1 MFIRAKETKNRI
13 TGTTYVKHQLVR
25 SVRYGDKVRQE
36 IVMELPGLD
45 IEKTDFKKL
54 ANVLTLRLAG
64 RESLFEADDKIR
76 TAADLMM
83 ENYQLIRDLR
93 PVKADEPTLTP
104 VDLGSVG
111 LRDVRSLGKELVATS
126 FYERLGINE
135 ALIGL
140 SQKEQAIAKAIICT
154 RLIGPGSDL
163 ATHRYL
169 RDTSALGELIE
180 ATSGIDVTSFGK
192 DAIYEV
198 TDTIYEQKDSIE
210 AHLARSTQHL
220 YPGGRLLLFDLT
232 NVYLEGSALGNELAA
247 YGHSKE
253 KRNDCALISLALL
266 VDDRGFPVYSHI
278 YAGNQSEP
286 ATLSDVLDTL
296 DVRTKGTLF
305 VAEHPMVVMDRGIAT
320 AANIALL
327 VERNYPYLVITRGDS
342 AKVHVDAFK
351 AEMDTFT
358 PIDKADG
365 TQVWVKT
372 LTTRDENADPVSAD
386 AVSTG
391 KTSTD
396 TAVTDA
402 ASTDAASTDTAVT
415 EIAVISLMRA
425 AKERSI
431 NEGRT
436 KRYLADLT
444 RLCLAVEAGTYRVP
458 KTVERRIGRLANK
471 HRQVARNYEVS
482 VVLDADGKAAS
493 LSYQPKPEAIKN
505 TEALY
510 GAYVIET
517 NKEGLS
523 QEEIWH
529 LYVTLTRVEE
539 AFRALKSDLGLRPV
553 YHQLARRTS
562 AHLFISVLAYH
573 LYGAIAYELSTKSD
587 TRRPSTILERLA
599 THMRATV
606 TLTDGERKVHH
617 LRVSTTP
624 DPDQRQIFDSLGI
637 SDPLPRRAKVVA
649 SL

>member
-1 MFIRAKETKNRI
+1 MFIRAKETKNRV
-13 TGTTYVKHQLVR
+13 TGTTYVKYQLVR

-45 IEKTDFKKL
+45 IEKADFKKL
-54 ANVLTLRLAG
+54 ANVLTLRLSG

-76 TAADLMM
+76 TAADQMM

-93 PVKADEPTLTP
+93 PVQEDETAFTP

-111 LRDVRSLGKELVATS
+111 LRDARSLGKELVATS
-126 FYERLGINE
+126 FYDRLRIDE

-140 SQKEQAIAKAIICT
+140 SQKERALAKAIICS
-154 RLIGPGSDL
+154 RLIAPGSDL

-198 TDTIYEQKDSIE
+198 TDTIYEAKASIE
-210 AHLARSTQHL
+210 AHLARSTQSL

-253 KRNDCALISLALL
+253 KRNDCTLISLALL

-296 DVRTKGTLF
+296 DATTKDSLF
-305 VAEHPMVVMDRGIAT
+305 GSEHPMVVMDRGIAT

-327 VERNYPYLVITRGDS
+327 VERHYPYLVITRGDS
-342 AKVHVDAFK
+342 TKVHLRSFK
-351 AEMDTFT
+351 EGFDTFT

-365 TQVWVKT
+365 TQVWIKT
-372 LTTRDENADPVSAD
+372 LTTRNENPDP
-386 AVSTG
+386 
-391 KTSTD
+391 
-396 TAVTDA
+396 
-402 ASTDAASTDTAVT
+402 ASTDAADST
-415 EIAVISLMRA
+415 EIAVISPTRA

-431 NEGRT
+431 NDGRT

-444 RLCLAVEAGTYRVP
+444 RLCLAVENGTYRVP
-458 KTVERRIGRLANK
+458 KTVERRIGTLANK

-493 LSYQPKPEAIKN
+493 LSYRPKPEAIEN

-523 QEEIWH
+523 KEEIWH
-529 LYVTLTRVEE
+529 LYMTLTRVEE

-573 LYGAIAYELSTKSD
+573 LYGAIGYELSNKSD
-587 TRRPSTILERLA
+587 TRRPSTIFERLA

-606 TLTDGERKVHH
+606 TLTDAERKVHH
-617 LRVSTTP
+617 LRVSTTL
-624 DPDQRQIFDSLGI
+624 DPDQRQILDSLQIG
-637 SDPLPRRAKVVA
+637 DPLPRRAKVVA

>member
-13 TGTTYVKHQLVR
+13 TGATYVKHQLVR

-45 IEKTDFKKL
+45 IEKADFKKL

-76 TAADLMM
+76 AAADQMM

-154 RLIGPGSDL
+154 RLIAPGSDL

-169 RDTSALGELIE
+169 RDTSAVGELIE

-192 DAIYEV
+192 DVIYEV

-210 AHLARSTQHL
+210 AHLARSTQRL

-286 ATLSDVLDTL
+286 ATLSDVLDAL
-296 DVRTKGTLF
+296 DARTKDTLF
-305 VAEHPMVVMDRGIAT
+305 EAERPMVVMDRGIAT

-327 VERNYPYLVITRGDS
+327 VERHYPYLVITRGDS

-365 TQVWVKT
+365 STQVWVKT

-386 AVSTG
+386 ST
-391 KTSTD
+391 
-396 TAVTDA
+396 VTDA
-402 ASTDAASTDTAVT
+402 TVT

-471 HRQVARNYEVS
+471 HRQAARSYEVS

-493 LSYQPKPEAIKN
+493 LTYRPKPEAIEN

-587 TRRPSTILERLA
+587 TRRPSTIFERLA

-606 TLTDGERKVHH
+606 TLTDAERKVHH

-637 SDPLPRRAKVVA
+637 SDPLPRRAKVIV

>member
-76 TAADLMM
+76 TAADQMM

-140 SQKEQAIAKAIICT
+140 SQKEQALAKAIICT
-154 RLIGPGSDL
+154 RLIGPVSDL

-210 AHLARSTQHL
+210 AHLARSTQRL

-523 QEEIWH
+523 KEEIWH

>member
-1 MFIRAKETKNRI
+1 
-13 TGTTYVKHQLVR
+13 
-25 SVRYGDKVRQE
+25 
-36 IVMELPGLD
+36 MELPGLD
-45 IEKTDFKKL
+45 IEKADFKKL

-64 RESLFEADDKIR
+64 RKSLFEADDKIR
-76 TAADLMM
+76 SAADKMM

-93 PVKADEPTLTP
+93 PVQTDEPTLTP

-135 ALIGL
+135 ALVGL
-140 SQKEQAIAKAIICT
+140 SQKEQALAKAVICA
-154 RLIGPGSDL
+154 RLIAPGSDL
-163 ATHRYL
+163 GTHRYL
-169 RDTSALGELIE
+169 RDTSGLGELIE

-198 TDTIYEQKDSIE
+198 TDTIYEHKDAIE
-210 AHLARSTQHL
+210 AHLARSTQRL

-232 NVYLEGSALGNELAA
+232 NVYLKGRALGNELAS
-247 YGHSKE
+247 YGHSKKE
-253 KRNDCALISLALL
+253 RNDCALISLALL
-266 VDDRGFPVYSHI
+266 VDDRGFPIYSHI
-278 YAGNQSEP
+278 YVGNQSEP

-296 DVRTKGTLF
+296 DAHSKGTLF
-305 VAEHPMVVMDRGIAT
+305 ADAHPMVVMDRGIAT
-320 AANIALL
+320 EANIALL
-327 VERNYPYLVITRGDS
+327 VERNYPYLVITRGDR

-386 AVSTG
+386 A
-391 KTSTD
+391 
-396 TAVTDA
+396 AVTDSVDS
-402 ASTDAASTDTAVT
+402 ASTDAAVT
-415 EIAVISLMRA
+415 EIAVISLTRA

-431 NEGRT
+431 DEQRT
-436 KRYLADLT
+436 KRYLDYLT
-444 RLCLAVEAGTYRVP
+444 RLGNAITAGTYRVP
-458 KTVERRIGRLANK
+458 KTVERRIGTLANK
-471 HRQVARNYEVS
+471 HRQVAKYYEVS

-493 LSYQPKPEAIKN
+493 LSYGPKPEAIKN

-523 QEEIWH
+523 KEEIWH
-529 LYVTLTRVEE
+529 LYMTLTRVEE
-539 AFRALKSDLGLRPV
+539 AFRALKCDLGLRPL
-553 YHQLARRTS
+553 YHQLARRTC

-573 LYGAIAYELSTKSD
+573 LYGAIAYELTTKTD
-587 TRRPSTILERLA
+587 TRRPSTILARLA
-599 THMRATV
+599 THVRATV
-606 TLTDGERKVHH
+606 TLTDKERKVHH

-624 DPDQRQIFDSLGI
+624 DPEQRQIFDSLGI

>member
-1 MFIRAKETKNRI
+1 MFIRAKETKNRV
-13 TGTTYVKHQLVR
+13 TGTTYVKYQLVR

-45 IEKTDFKKL
+45 IEKADFKKL
-54 ANVLTLRLAG
+54 ANVLTLRLSG

-76 TAADLMM
+76 AAADQMM

-93 PVKADEPTLTP
+93 PVQEDETTFTP

-111 LRDVRSLGKELVATS
+111 LRDARSLGKELVATS
-126 FYERLGINE
+126 FYDRLGIDE

-140 SQKEQAIAKAIICT
+140 SQKERALAKAIICS
-154 RLIGPGSDL
+154 RLIAPGSDL

-198 TDTIYEQKDSIE
+198 TDTIYEAKASIE
-210 AHLARSTQHL
+210 AHLARSTQSL

-232 NVYLEGSALGNELAA
+232 NVYLEGSALGNELDA
-247 YGHSKE
+247 YGHSEE
-253 KRNDCALISLALL
+253 KRNDCTLISLALL

-296 DVRTKGTLF
+296 DATTKDSLF
-305 VAEHPMVVMDRGIAT
+305 GSEHPMVVMDRGIAT

-327 VERNYPYLVITRGDS
+327 VERHYPYLVITRGDS
-342 AKVHVDAFK
+342 TKAHLRSFK
-351 AEMDTFT
+351 EDFDTFT
-358 PIDKADG
+358 PIDKTDG
-365 TQVWVKT
+365 TQVWIKT
-372 LTTRDENADPVSAD
+372 LTTRNENPDP
-386 AVSTG
+386 T
-391 KTSTD
+391 
-396 TAVTDA
+396 
-402 ASTDAASTDTAVT
+402 STDAADST
-415 EIAVISLMRA
+415 EIAVISLTRA

-431 NEGRT
+431 NDGRT

-444 RLCLAVEAGTYRVP
+444 RLCLAIENGTYRVP
-458 KTVERRIGRLANK
+458 KTVERRIGTLANK

-493 LSYQPKPEAIKN
+493 LSYRPKPEAIEN

-523 QEEIWH
+523 KEEIWH
-529 LYVTLTRVEE
+529 LYMTLTRVEE

-553 YHQLARRTS
+553 YHQLAARTS

-573 LYGAIAYELSTKSD
+573 LYGAIGYELSNKSD
-587 TRRPSTILERLA
+587 TRRPSTIFERLA

-606 TLTDGERKVHH
+606 TLTDAERKVHH
-617 LRVSTTP
+617 LRVSTTL
-624 DPDQRQIFDSLGI
+624 DPDQRQILDSLRI

>member
-45 IEKTDFKKL
+45 IEKADFKKL

-104 VDLGSVG
+104 VDLSSVG

-140 SQKEQAIAKAIICT
+140 SQKEQAIAKAIICA

-198 TDTIYEQKDSIE
+198 TDTIYEQKDLIE
-210 AHLARSTQHL
+210 AHLARSTQRL

-232 NVYLEGSALGNELAA
+232 NVYLEGSALGNALAA

-286 ATLSDVLDTL
+286 ATLSDVLDAL
-296 DVRTKGTLF
+296 DARTKDTLF
-305 VAEHPMVVMDRGIAT
+305 EAERPMVVMDRGIAT

-327 VERNYPYLVITRGDS
+327 VERHYPHLVITRGDS

-365 TQVWVKT
+365 STQVWVKT
-372 LTTRDENADPVSAD
+372 LTTRDENADPASAD
-386 AVSTG
+386 ATVTDA
-391 KTSTD
+391 TSTD
-396 TAVTDA
+396 
-402 ASTDAASTDTAVT
+402 STVT

-493 LSYQPKPEAIKN
+493 LSYQPKPEAIEN

-606 TLTDGERKVHH
+606 TLTDAERKVHH

-624 DPDQRQIFDSLGI
+624 DPDQRQIFESLGI
-637 SDPLPRRAKVVA
+637 SDPLPRRAKIVA

>member
-198 TDTIYEQKDSIE
+198 TDTIYEQKDLIE
-210 AHLARSTQHL
+210 AHLARSTQRL

-482 VVLDADGKAAS
+482 VVLHADGKAAS

>member
-1 MFIRAKETKNRI
+1 
-13 TGTTYVKHQLVR
+13 
-25 SVRYGDKVRQE
+25 
-36 IVMELPGLD
+36 
-45 IEKTDFKKL
+45 
-54 ANVLTLRLAG
+54 
-64 RESLFEADDKIR
+64 
-76 TAADLMM
+76 
-83 ENYQLIRDLR
+83 
-93 PVKADEPTLTP
+93 
-104 VDLGSVG
+104 
-111 LRDVRSLGKELVATS
+111 
-126 FYERLGINE
+126 
-135 ALIGL
+135 
-140 SQKEQAIAKAIICT
+140 
-154 RLIGPGSDL
+154 
-163 ATHRYL
+163 
-169 RDTSALGELIE
+169 
-180 ATSGIDVTSFGK
+180 
-192 DAIYEV
+192 
-198 TDTIYEQKDSIE
+198 
-210 AHLARSTQHL
+210 
-220 YPGGRLLLFDLT
+220 
-232 NVYLEGSALGNELAA
+232 
-247 YGHSKE
+247 
-253 KRNDCALISLALL
+253 LALL

-296 DVRTKGTLF
+296 DARTKGTLF

-365 TQVWVKT
+365 SQVWVKT
-372 LTTRDENADPVSAD
+372 LATRDENADP
-386 AVSTG
+386 
-391 KTSTD
+391 
-396 TAVTDA
+396 
-402 ASTDAASTDTAVT
+402 ASTDAASTDTTVT

-425 AKERSI
+425 VKERRI

-471 HRQVARNYEVS
+471 HRQVARNYEVN

>member
-1 MFIRAKETKNRI
+1 MFIRAKETKNRV

-45 IEKTDFKKL
+45 IEKADFKKL

-76 TAADLMM
+76 AAADQMM

-140 SQKEQAIAKAIICT
+140 SQKEQALAKAIICT

-296 DVRTKGTLF
+296 DARTKDTLF
-305 VAEHPMVVMDRGIAT
+305 EAERPMVVMDRGIAT

-327 VERNYPYLVITRGDS
+327 VERHYPYLVITRGDS

-396 TAVTDA
+396 TAVT
-402 ASTDAASTDTAVT
+402 

-431 NEGRT
+431 NAGRT

-493 LSYQPKPEAIKN
+493 LTYRPKPEAIEN

-606 TLTDGERKVHH
+606 TLTAAERKVHH

-637 SDPLPRRAKVVA
+637 SDPLPRRAKIVA